1 MKWNKHGNYS
11 RCARLWYTRYWWLLG
26 CGANFWPG
34 LIYPIHPMQGK
45 DSTLPVLTSTE
56 GCNSP
61 RIVIRFIQ
69 FHRNTPLNAY
79 LLCAICNQFP
89 CTTHDTRHRW
99 AVQLFRILFWQSFA
113 DLAAL
118 HAVGCCPNGYGFPSS
133 HSLSPSLPLSLPFSP
148 LPLLSMSA
156 AQYEKLW
163 SSICLQCGG
172 YWIWQEGESVGRL
185 GGDRDGASGQGP
197 DPGVALS
204 MSFIVGSTISL
215 PRCFVAGQLP

>member
-1 MKWNKHGNYS
+1 MRMVIGLEWNETNTETTAQS
-11 RCARLWYTRYWWLLG
+11 ARLWYTRYWCLLG

-133 HSLSPSLPLSLPFSP
+133 HSLSPSLSHCLSLPCP
-148 LPLLSMSA
+148 CCRCLLHNMKSCGHLFVSSA
-156 AQYEKLW
+156 EDTGYDRKERVW
-163 SSICLQCGG
+163 GG
-172 YWIWQEGESVGRL
+172 
-185 GGDRDGASGQGP
+185 
-197 DPGVALS
+197 
-204 MSFIVGSTISL
+204 
-215 PRCFVAGQLP
+215 